1 MSENTAANNEK
12 KPVVKVEITEE
23 IEQALD
29 VLFKDA
35 RTSAKDFNRS
45 LHRGRLL
52 DEIDDDI
59 EAVRAMLGIEL

>member
-1 MSENTAANNEK
+1 MSENTTSNSD
-12 KPVVKVEITEE
+12 KPKVAKVEITEE